1 MIQFQDSQDP
11 MRKLVTFSLPVFD
24 ELVSV
29 VGDFNGWDPTANPL
43 EIAGDAK
50 TTSIE
55 LEAGARYQFRYLGES
70 GEWFNDDSLSDY
82 AENDFGA
89 LNGCFEVPTGP
100 LQDAMGAEN

>member
-11 MRKLVTFSLPVFD
+11 MRKLVMFSLPVFD

-29 VGDFNGWDPTANPL
+29 LGDFNSWDPMANPL

-55 LEAGARYQFRYLGES
+55 L
-70 GEWFNDDSLSDY
+70 
-82 AENDFGA
+82 
-89 LNGCFEVPTGP
+89 
-100 LQDAMGAEN
+100 